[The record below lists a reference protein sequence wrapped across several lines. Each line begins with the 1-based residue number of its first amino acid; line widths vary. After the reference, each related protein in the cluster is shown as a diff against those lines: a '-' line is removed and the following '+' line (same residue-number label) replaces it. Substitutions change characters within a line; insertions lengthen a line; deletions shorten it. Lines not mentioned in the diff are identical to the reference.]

1 MAKGREEKESS
12 GERELE
18 NQDVESSSKSPN
30 LMMLSAIVD
39 GINLSTSLEG
49 SISFSRISSTDIPEA
64 FWMAQSASIL
74 LASLVITTLML
85 LFAEATKRAVA

>member
-1 MAKGREEKESS
+1 MAKGREEKVSS

-18 NQDVESSSKSPN
+18 NQDVESSLKSPN

-49 SISFSRISSTDIPEA
+49 SIPFSRISSTDIPEA
-64 FWMAQSASIL
+64 L
-74 LASLVITTLML
+74 
-85 LFAEATKRAVA
+85 